1 MYFKKEGKMKNT
13 LIIFENSLSNL
24 GKDEARDLLED
35 LSFNL
40 AYKQISH
47 NPHETKKKLNSLLVE
62 FLTILK
68 KLDFCDD
75 ENVSK
80 VIKALVKASVAD
92 AQNSLYEYIS
102 EAELLNKQIE
112 NQKNLIKN
120 QISDNFFEFESIL
133 QECSFCNEFSGGLND
148 AILFDIEMLGIL
160 KETAESAFLTTL
172 EKAEDIELTSSEI
185 AKNLVYN
192 AICEAHFEKERILK
206 ISSIILNT
214 AFEIANESMAYA
226 KDLCLGVIKGIR
238 DGIVLAMEKFKVSLT
253 YANFEEDVSLKSKEL
268 IGIEDDFIALLK
280 KEIQLQNDPCKSIV
294 ENLLEHE
301 LDNLFAKFRRLASES
316 REQLILV
323 LNDIKRNPKINDFN
337 KLTQRKLN
345 HFKQEIFELEKIAS
359 EKYKDLNSKKA
370 KKLGVRLW
378 EKAKKFVKK

>member
-24 GKDEARDLLED
+24 GKDEASDLLED

-47 NPHETKKKLNSLLVE
+47 NPHETKKVLNSLLVE

-68 KLDFCDD
+68 KLDFFDD
-75 ENVSK
+75 ENVAK
-80 VIKALVKASVAD
+80 VIKALVKASIVD

-120 QISDNFFEFESIL
+120 QISDNFFEFENIL
-133 QECSFCNEFSGGLND
+133 QECSFCDEFSGGLND

-226 KDLCLGVIKGIR
+226 KDLCLGVIKGTR
-238 DGIVLAMEKFKVSLT
+238 DGIVLAMEKFKASLT

-294 ENLLEHE
+294 ENLLEYE
-301 LDNLFAKFRRLASES
+301 LDNLFAKFRRLAGES

-323 LNDIKRNPKINDFN
+323 LNDIKKNPKINDFN

-345 HFKQEIFELEKIAS
+345 RFKQEIFELEKIAS

>member
-1 MYFKKEGKMKNT
+1 MKNT

-24 GKDEARDLLED
+24 GKDEASDLLED

-47 NPHETKKKLNSLLVE
+47 NPHETKKVLNSLLVE

-226 KDLCLGVIKGIR
+226 KDLCLGVIKGTR
-238 DGIVLAMEKFKVSLT
+238 DGIVLAMEKFKASLT

-301 LDNLFAKFRRLASES
+301 LDNLFAKFRRLAAES

-323 LNDIKRNPKINDFN
+323 LNDIKKNPKINDFN

-345 HFKQEIFELEKIAS
+345 RFKQEIFELEKIAS

>member
-1 MYFKKEGKMKNT
+1 MKNT

-24 GKDEARDLLED
+24 GKDEASDLLED

-47 NPHETKKKLNSLLVE
+47 NPHETKKVLNSLLVE

-68 KLDFCDD
+68 KLNFCDD

-192 AICEAHFEKERILK
+192 AICEAHFEKERILQ

-226 KDLCLGVIKGIR
+226 KDLCLGVIKGTR
-238 DGIVLAMEKFKVSLT
+238 DGIVLAMEKFKASLT

-280 KEIQLQNDPCKSIV
+280 KEIQLQNDPCRSIV

-337 KLTQRKLN
+337 KLTQIKLN